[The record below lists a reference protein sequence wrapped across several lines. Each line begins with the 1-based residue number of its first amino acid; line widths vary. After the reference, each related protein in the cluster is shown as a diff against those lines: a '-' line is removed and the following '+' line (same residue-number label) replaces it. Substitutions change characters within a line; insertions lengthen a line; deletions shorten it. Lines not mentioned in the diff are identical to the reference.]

1 MFVVVFLLCVRVQ
14 AARFPF
20 HTPTSSHPNTL
31 PAHPP
36 THPKK
41 TDGADL
47 DYEPSNPACKVVSGK
62 VSCTTDAESVEVTA
76 KMRAALPVGQYIMST
91 ASWHVGMFGE
101 GAYAGAQPV
110 SIFTGVNLAMARSPA
125 GQALDLINIMTYDA
139 GNKASTGFDWQQSYE
154 AHRAAW
160 PAQGIALGVEVP
172 PEAWGGNVIA
182 LTEVAARAQYVVGRG
197 GKAGVMV
204 WSLHKKGPPSA
215 ASIFNTI
222 CTTLALGGCA
232 TAWPY

>member
-154 AHRAAW
+154 AHRAVWAT
-160 PAQGIALGVEVP
+160 QGIAVGVEVP
-172 PEAWGGNVIA
+172 PEAWGGNVITLA
-182 LTEVAARAQYVVGRG
+182 EVQQRAAFVKGVAQ
-197 GKAGVMV
+197 KAGMMV
-204 WSLHKKGPPSA
+204 WSLHKPGSPSA
-215 ASIFNTI
+215 AQMFNAI
-222 CTTLALGGCA
+222 CTTLGLSSCS
-232 TAWPY
+232 TPLNY